1 MTDILSSNDSI
12 FTQGDM
18 IMTDKGYYANIPMLH
33 TGGLHTGGLHTGGA
47 GKAGTSKSE
56 AGDKVSDNY
65 KNLGFPALYLYTIN
79 DSCYKQQS
87 DNEIIHNEIIHN
99 EIAHNDEIMPDD
111 LYNKLIT
118 LAELKPVINKK
129 YTRNKQNININK
141 GKKTRR
147 NKNKF

>member
-1 MTDILSSNDSI
+1 
-12 FTQGDM
+12 
-18 IMTDKGYYANIPMLH
+18 
-33 TGGLHTGGLHTGGA
+33 
-47 GKAGTSKSE
+47 
-56 AGDKVSDNY
+56 
-65 KNLGFPALYLYTIN
+65 
-79 DSCYKQQS
+79 
-87 DNEIIHNEIIHN
+87 
-99 EIAHNDEIMPDD
+99 MPDD